1 MVNFAFMATATGMVV
16 ATTAALVFPMLRKK
30 RDAARSHGTFG
41 WVMAI
46 AILLP
51 IGALGLYF
59 MVGTPAALDR
69 SAYAAPGDIDATLA
83 QLRAEALRQPDAL
96 PPWLLLGR
104 AAATMQQPDVALE
117 AFGHA
122 LKMAP
127 NNPDVMVAY
136 AEAVA
141 AKDTDHRL
149 DKPTLALLERA
160 VSIDP
165 RHQHGLLLLGIADY
179 QNGRFADAAT
189 RWKQL
194 LVVLPAD
201 SSIAAAIATQI
212 ADAES
217 RMAVPGRSSVP
228 PTGG

>member
-1 MVNFAFMATATGMVV
+1 MVNLAFMATATVMVV
-16 ATTAALVFPMLRKK
+16 ATTAALVFPMVRKK
-30 RDAARSHGTFG
+30 RGAGDSHGTLG

-46 AILLP
+46 AIVLP
-51 IGALGLYF
+51 AGALGLYA
-59 MVGTPAALDR
+59 MLGTPAALDR
-69 SAYAAPGDIDATLA
+69 SAYAAPSEADTTLA
-83 QLRAEALRQPDAL
+83 QLRTEALEQPDAL

-117 AFGHA
+117 AFDHA

-127 NNPDVMVAY
+127 DDPDVMVAY

-141 AKDTDHRL
+141 AKNVDHRI

-160 VSIDP
+160 VRINP
-165 RHQHGLLLLGIADY
+165 RHQHGLLLLGIAEY
-179 QNGRFADAAT
+179 QDERFAEAAT

-194 LVVLPAD
+194 LAVLPAD
-201 SSIAAAIATQI
+201 SSIADAIATQI

-217 RMAVPGRSSVP
+217 RMAGPRP
-228 PTGG
+228 

>member
-1 MVNFAFMATATGMVV
+1 MVNLAFMATAAVMVV
-16 ATTAALVFPMLRKK
+16 VTTAALVFPMVRKK
-30 RDAARSHGTFG
+30 RDVGDSHGTLG
-41 WVMAI
+41 WVVAI
-46 AILLP
+46 AIVLP
-51 IGALGLYF
+51 TGALGLYA
-59 MVGTPAALDR
+59 MLGTPAALDR
-69 SAYAAPGDIDATLA
+69 SAYAAPSDVDSTLA
-83 QLRAEALRQPDAL
+83 QLRAEALEQPDAL

-127 NNPDVMVAY
+127 DDPDVMVAY
-136 AEAVA
+136 AEAMA
-141 AKDTDHRL
+141 AKNVDHRL

-160 VSIDP
+160 VSLNP

-179 QNGRFADAAT
+179 QDERFAEAAT

-194 LVVLPAD
+194 LAVLPAD
-201 SSIAAAIATQI
+201 SSIADAIATQI

-217 RMAVPGRSSVP
+217 RMAGARP
-228 PTGG
+228 